1 MYTKI
6 IYVVVLF
13 TLYHCQ
19 SDKNSNQMDSQF
31 EINGT
36 VTHNQGFENVYLSY
50 VSADEI
56 ILIDSSQIKG
66 QSFQLK
72 GPIHFPKKAYIQ
84 FYPQGNSFP
93 FILSGEKIEIQLNA
107 QDLNA
112 STVQNST
119 INKEWNALKQKSV
132 EIYGDV
138 DYLFPLMHKA
148 RIQND
153 YQTLTQINSKIDS
166 IETLN
171 RQYLLGYITQH
182 LDNPL
187 SVLILN
193 DLYHNLQNDSVQI
206 IQTSQKMSP
215 ELKKALDFE
224 IK

>member
-1 MYTKI
+1 MYTKT
-6 IYVVVLF
+6 IYVVVLL
-13 TLYHCQ
+13 TLFHCQ
-19 SDKNSNQMDSQF
+19 SNKNPNQMDSQF
-31 EINGT
+31 EIKGT
-36 VTHNQGFENVYLSY
+36 VTQNQGFEKVYLSY
-50 VSADEI
+50 ISADEI
-56 ILIDSSQIKG
+56 ILIDSSLIKDQI
-66 QSFQLK
+66 FHLK

-107 QDLNA
+107 HDLNA
-112 STVQNST
+112 STIQNST

-138 DYLFPLMHKA
+138 DYLFPLMQKA

-166 IETLN
+166 IENLN

-193 DLYHNLQNDSVQI
+193 DLYHNLQNDSLQI
-206 IQTSQKMSP
+206 IQTSKKMSP

>member
-1 MYTKI
+1 MNTKFL
-6 IYVVVLF
+6 YVVVLF
-13 TLYHCQ
+13 TLNQCQ
-19 SDKNSNQMDSQF
+19 SNKNQNEMDSQF
-31 EINGT
+31 EIKGKVIN
-36 VTHNQGFENVYLSY
+36 NQGFENVYLSY
-50 VSADEI
+50 ISSDEI
-56 ILIDSSQIKG
+56 IVIDSSQIKD

-107 QDLNA
+107 QDLNT
-112 STVQNST
+112 STIHNSP
-119 INKEWNALKQKSV
+119 INKEWNTLKQKSV

-138 DYLFPLMHKA
+138 DYLFPLMQKA

-166 IETLN
+166 IENIN
-171 RQYLLGYITQH
+171 RQYLLGYINQH

-193 DLYHNLQNDSVQI
+193 DLYHTLRNDSLQI
-206 IQTSQKMSP
+206 IQTSKKMTP

>member
-31 EINGT
+31 EIKGKVIN
-36 VTHNQGFENVYLSY
+36 NQGFEKVYLSY
-50 VSADEI
+50 IAADEI
-56 ILIDSSQIKG
+56 ILIDSSQIKD
-66 QSFQLK
+66 QIFHLK

-84 FYPQGNSFP
+84 FYQQGNSFP

-112 STVQNST
+112 STIHNSP
-119 INKEWNALKQKSV
+119 INKEWNTLKQKSV

-138 DYLFPLMHKA
+138 DYLFPLLQKA
-148 RIQND
+148 RILND

-166 IETLN
+166 IENLN
-171 RQYLLGYITQH
+171 RQYLLQYINQH

-193 DLYHNLQNDSVQI
+193 DLYH
-206 IQTSQKMSP
+206 TSQKDSLQILQTSNKISP